1 MSTNPGET
9 TRPDASIVRDAGS
22 SISSTATTRPS
33 RMPTSARRRAAPVP
47 STTLPPAIFTSS
59 MVATF
64 RCVPQGPNSSLRDA
78 SWKSEQ
84 LGGLVGR
91 RDGATDV
98 LRERDRVTHELLVG
112 WLACARIVLQPDAQ
126 VPAALEG

>member
-1 MSTNPGET
+1 MSTKPGAT
-9 TRPDASIVRDAGS
+9 ISPDASIVRAAGS
-22 SISSTATTRPS
+22 STSPMATTRPS
-33 RMPTSARRRAAPVP
+33 RIPTPARRRAEPVP

-64 RCVPQGPNSSLRDA
+64 RCVPQGPNSPLRDA

-98 LRERDRVTHELLVG
+98 LCERDRVTHELLVG

-126 VPAALEG
+126 VP